1 MVARNLIK
9 YPSLPYPTKFIL
21 ASVVFISL
29 YINPS
34 LSDPFNSP
42 KLWALMILG
51 SWLLGHNIFFIF
63 MRRNELI
70 KVEKFFLLI
79 LFLFILSMF
88 GSSLMTKVS
97 FTAFFGEQQRRLGF
111 LFYLYMGIFMVAA
124 ALFYSVKNLSIL
136 YRGAIALGIVFAGY
150 GSLQAMGRD
159 FISWNNPYNSIILTL
174 GNPNF
179 ASALMSILVVIV
191 FSYIESAKKIYKIPL
206 IVLGVYILYLI
217 TLSESR
223 QGIIAFGIGAMVV
236 ILTRVFWVS
245 KRLGLVLSCTFFSLF
260 VLVILAMLQ
269 TGPLAQIIYKNSVS
283 LRGFYWRAGIEM
295 FQSNIVTGVGVDSYG
310 DYFRQFRER
319 AYPLTYGYQ
328 IGSDNAHNVPIQMF
342 ATGGIFTGILYL
354 SLTIFIASIAIK
366 LLALKD
372 SRENRLALGL
382 FGAWITFQ
390 AQSIISID
398 NVGLTIWGWVLGGT
412 LVGIYSSTVKNGPN
426 NSLVKLVK
434 VSETDAI
441 KQKLFSSFLTFF
453 AIVLCSI
460 LYQGEKY
467 LYQITSYLNNTSVNQ
482 FNEFELA
489 ANKFENAKLVE
500 PAYKFR
506 YANILFQINRIDKS
520 KNIVESL
527 LITNP
532 NSFDYHNGCAELYT
546 LESNWQKVISCR
558 IKLSKI
564 DPWNA
569 ENYLKLGLAY
579 EMLGDNKSA
588 AINYERIISFASDKP
603 EGLKA
608 RESLD
613 KIKNQ

>member
-1 MVARNLIK
+1 MVARNSIK
-9 YPSLPYPTKFIL
+9 PSIRSNPTKFI
-21 ASVVFISL
+21 AVSAIFISL

-51 SWLLGHNIFFIF
+51 SWLLGHIIFFIF
-63 MRRNELI
+63 MRRNGII

-79 LFLFILSMF
+79 LVLFILSMF
-88 GSSLMTKVS
+88 CSTLMTKVS

-111 LFYLYMGIFMVAA
+111 LFYFYMGIFMVAA

-136 YRGAIALGIVFAGY
+136 YKGAIVLGLVFAGY

-191 FSYIESAKKIYKIPL
+191 LNYIELAKKIYKIPL
-206 IVLGVYILYLI
+206 TILGVYILYLI

-223 QGIIAFGIGAMVV
+223 QGLIAFGIGAMVV
-236 ILTRVFWVS
+236 ILTRVFWLS
-245 KRLGLVLSCTFFSLF
+245 KRLGLVLSCMFFSLF

-295 FQSNIVTGVGVDSYG
+295 FQSNIVTGVGIDSYG
-310 DYFRQFRER
+310 DYFREFRER

-328 IGSDNAHNVPIQMF
+328 IGSDNAHNVPIQIF

-354 SLTIFIASIAIK
+354 TLTIFIASIAIK
-366 LLALKD
+366 QLVLKD

-398 NVGLTIWGWVLGGT
+398 NVGLTIWGWILGGT
-412 LVGIYSSTVKNGPN
+412 LVGTYSSTVKNGPN
-426 NSLVKLVK
+426 NPLVKILK
-434 VSETDAI
+434 TSETDVI

-520 KNIVESL
+520 KYIVESL

-532 NSFDYHNGCAELYT
+532 NSFDYLNGCAELYT
-546 LESNWQKVISCR
+546 RESNWQKVISCR
-558 IKLSKI
+558 IRLSKI

-588 AINYERIISFASDKP
+588 SINYEIIISFASDKP

-608 RESLD
+608 RELLD
-613 KIKNQ
+613 EIKKQ